1 MNNGD
6 FELAK
11 FEQVIH
17 NATVILE
24 LAKSEP
30 SIEVLKQYRG
40 FGGVGQCFH
49 SQKLTS
55 MILAS
60 IRHVFG
66 EHQEMDILSSI
77 KNTCKSAYYTPSEI
91 IKFIYSYLGNVCNFK
106 GGDILEPSCGVGAFI
121 EHMPED
127 IRQNSNITA
136 IEIDII
142 TSKIISSIYQGVE
155 VINKPLQKVD
165 FGDTKYNL
173 IIGNPPYSSEVVD
186 DIAMPDIS
194 NNYSIHHYF
203 LAKCIRLLK
212 DDGILAF
219 VLPSFCM
226 DIPNKHVRNIVDK
239 EAVLIDAI
247 RLPDNLF
254 SHAKVTIDILFF
266 RKTGNKKHSFTQTV
280 EISQG
285 KAKERIN
292 KFWMDNSNRVLGH
305 HTLKW
310 VEVYKRYV
318 PTCTTADSQ
327 KVLDY
332 LKSCSFDEKTILN
345 YEEIAGS
352 PEFIDPLEDFIIRLE
367 GLKSA
372 NIGDLPRLIDGIV
385 MDFKAIIGN

>member
-1 MNNGD
+1 MNNKG

-11 FEQVIH
+11 FEQVIN

-24 LAKSEP
+24 LAKPEP

-60 IRHVFG
+60 IRQVFG

-77 KNTCKSAYYTPSEI
+77 KNTCKSAYYTPPEL
-91 IKFIYSYLGNVCNFK
+91 IKFIYSYLVNVCNFK
-106 GGDILEPSCGVGAFI
+106 GGDILEPACGIGAFI

-127 IRQNSNITA
+127 IKQNSNITA

-142 TSKIISSIYQGVE
+142 TSKIISSIYQGIE
-155 VINKPLQKVD
+155 VINKPLQLVD
-165 FGDTKYNL
+165 FAGAKFDL
-173 IIGNPPYSSEVVD
+173 IIGNPPYSSEVVND
-186 DIAMPDIS
+186 LSMPDIS

-219 VLPSFCM
+219 VMPSFFM
-226 DIPNKHVRNIVDK
+226 DIPNKHVRDIVDK

-254 SHAKVTIDILFF
+254 PHAKITVDILFF
-266 RKTGNKKHSFTQTV
+266 RKTGNKKHEFVTTTKIQQ
-280 EISQG
+280 E
-285 KAKERIN
+285 KATEYIN
-292 KFWMDNSNRVLGH
+292 NYWLLNKHRVMGELH
-305 HTLKW
+305 LEW

-318 PTCTTADSQ
+318 PSCTATDSQ
-327 KVLDY
+327 KVLNY
-332 LKSCSFDEKTILN
+332 LKSCSFDQKTILN
-345 YEEIAGS
+345 YNEIIQNNQ
-352 PEFIDPLEDFIIRLE
+352 PVDPLEHFIKRLE

-372 NIGDLPRLIDGIV
+372 NITNLSKMIDDIV
-385 MDFKAIIGN
+385 MDFKNIISE